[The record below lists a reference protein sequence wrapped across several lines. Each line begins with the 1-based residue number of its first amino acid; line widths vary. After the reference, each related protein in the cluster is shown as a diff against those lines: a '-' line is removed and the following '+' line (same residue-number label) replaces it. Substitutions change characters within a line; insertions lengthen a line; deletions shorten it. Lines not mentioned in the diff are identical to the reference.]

1 MQPFILI
8 SIVVFG
14 LITFGALIL
23 FIVWMR
29 RSNTEASLVG
39 DDELRPQGYWV
50 GLGLSLGAGFGVA
63 IGTALGNIAL
73 GLPIGVGAGIAI
85 GAALEQKNKDKLRP
99 LNEQEK
105 KMQKW
110 GVALGVLLLLIFM
123 GLFVF
128 LFFLRAR

>member
-1 MQPFILI
+1 MQPFVLI
-8 SIVVFG
+8 SLVVIG
-14 LITFGALIL
+14 LIFFGALIL
-23 FIVWMR
+23 FIIWMR
-29 RSNTEASLVG
+29 RSNAEASLAG
-39 DDELRPQGYWV
+39 DDELRPRGYWI
-50 GLGLSLGAGFGVA
+50 GIGISIGAGLGVA

-85 GAALEQKNKDKLRP
+85 GAALEQKNKDKVRP

-110 GVALGVLLLLIFM
+110 GVALGALILIVFI

-128 LFFLRAR
+128 LIMKAR

>member
-1 MQPFILI
+1 MQPFVLI
-8 SIVVFG
+8 ALVVFG
-14 LITFGALIL
+14 LTVLGALIV
-23 FIVWMR
+23 FIFWVR
-29 RSNTEASLVG
+29 RSNAEAGLAG
-39 DDELRPQGYWV
+39 DDGLRPQGYWI
-50 GLGLSLGAGFGVA
+50 GIGISIGAGIGVA

-110 GVALGVLLLLIFM
+110 GTALGILLLLIFV
-123 GLFVF
+123 GLFAFV
-128 LFFLRAR
+128 LIGAR